1 MVSLP
6 TSEVSNL
13 WSILSPFY
21 FICGKGK
28 APEQKSQ
35 STKPNCIFLIKIIT
49 NDTRMF
55 FSQLSPFRQ
64 IKQAPF
70 EQATYVTA

>member
-1 MVSLP
+1 M
-6 TSEVSNL
+6 
-13 WSILSPFY
+13 
-21 FICGKGK
+21 CGKGK
-28 APEQKSQ
+28 APEQKSR
-35 STKPNCIFLIKIIT
+35 STKPKCIFLIKIIT

-55 FSQLSPFRQ
+55 FSQLSPFHQ